1 MNGRGKLL
9 VDTYEKIKVRN
20 LKQYDINTQRIKLVL
35 RKIAIS
41 LLLSFIITEQVEA
54 QLTGVIRKDFIEG
67 FERSCF
73 KTQRAGTPNQQLSD
87 AVLKQYCKCAST
99 YIADMLNDALVKDIE
114 AGKVKFNP
122 GWYEISSNYCR
133 LNYKKY

>member
-9 VDTYEKIKVRN
+9 VDTYGKIKVKN
-20 LKQYDINTQRIKLVL
+20 SKHYNINPQKTKLVL
-35 RKIAIS
+35 VRIAIS

-54 QLTGVIRKDFIEG
+54 QLTGVVRKDFIEG

-87 AVLKQYCKCAST
+87 TALKQYCKCAST
-99 YIADMLNDALVKDIE
+99 YLADMLNDALIKDIE
-114 AGKVKFNP
+114 AGKVKFNS
-122 GWYEISSNYCR
+122 GWYEISRKNGSSVNK
-133 LNYKKY
+133 L